1 MKRNLMGVALATLVL
16 GSCASIVSKS
26 KYPVRIDSSPQKAT
40 VVITD
45 RSAKEIYNGTTP
57 INVTLKSG
65 AGFFKKAMYS
75 ITYTKPG
82 YLSKTV
88 ELRAGLNGWYFGN
101 LVFGGLIGLL
111 IVDPATGA
119 MYKLHTQSLNETLAK
134 DESTAKTTNSLK
146 VYDINEIPERWKKDL
161 VELKET
167 K

>member
-1 MKRNLMGVALATLVL
+1 MGVALATLML
-16 GSCASIVSKS
+16 ASCASIVSKTR
-26 KYPVRIDSSPQKAT
+26 YPVRIDSSPQKAT

-45 RSAKEIYNGTTP
+45 RAGKEIYNGTTP

-82 YLSKTV
+82 FLSKTV
-88 ELRAGLNGWYFGN
+88 ELSADLNGWYFGN
-101 LVFGGLIGLL
+101 LVFGGIIGFL

-119 MYKLHTQSLNETLAK
+119 MYKLYTQSLNETLAK
-134 DESTAKTTNSLK
+134 DETSAKTPNTLK
-146 VYDINEIPERWKKDL
+146 VYDINEIPESWKENL